1 MPRQPAASLKRA
13 TSVTGWRYSSGAAR
27 LDSGQVEKISTAGRA
42 AGAAIGAAAPLTL
55 SAPVSFMGISM
66 RLADGREVDFAVT
79 PAAVFDRRLGI
90 GFAILFGLAD
100 IAVECA
106 EVELF
111 RVAHHALEREFRL
124 DALLAGRAERLRLA
138 RIAEQQRHRVRQ
150 RAGIA
155 RRQSCSVSR
164 TMRSS
169 ENSVSTRC
177 L

>member
-1 MPRQPAASLKRA
+1 MPRQPAASLQRA
-13 TSVTGWRYSSGAAR
+13 TSITCWRWGSGAAR

-66 RLADGREVDFAVT
+66 RLADGRDVYFAI
-79 PAAVFDRRLGI
+79 PRAAVFDLRLGI
-90 GFAILFGLAD
+90 PVAILFGLAD

-124 DALLAGRAERLRLA
+124 DALLAGRADTLRLA
-138 RIAEQQRHRVRQ
+138 RIGEAQRDQ
-150 RAGIA
+150 RG
-155 RRQSCSVSR
+155 
-164 TMRSS
+164 
-169 ENSVSTRC
+169 
-177 L
+177 